1 MCCLVKTLKWVLKNN
16 FKFIKILNYGFGFKK
31 GASKKEIEK
40 IELKL
45 KDKVGVDV
53 MKYCGLIKLN
63 IDALTIQKTL
73 RDEWK

>member
-1 MCCLVKTLKWVLKNN
+1 MVLVL
-16 FKFIKILNYGFGFKK
+16 KK
-31 GASKKEIEK
+31 GASKKEIEN

-73 RDEWK
+73 RDIDTSKIELHSYT

>member
-1 MCCLVKTLKWVLKNN
+1 MLIRCLNKTSKGNL
-16 FKFIKILNYGFGFKK
+16 KK
-31 GASKKEIEK
+31 GASKKKIEK

-45 KDKVGVDV
+45 KDKIGVDV
-53 MKYCGLIKLN
+53 MKYCGLIKLH

>member
-1 MCCLVKTLKWVLKNN
+1 MVLVL
-16 FKFIKILNYGFGFKK
+16 KK
-31 GASKKEIEK
+31 GASKKEIEN